1 MASLQELLTREGFEG
16 SNFPSNRKPSR
27 PKGRSRA
34 APDDSVT
41 LPIYICHDKKIID
54 SSKKKL
60 HKPLIRNGSSVY
72 SSKRVG
78 SVSETLL
85 CKSMEEPAIDEI
97 AIRAVVSI
105 LSGYVGRYS
114 KDESFREIV
123 RKKCNPCLIRKGE
136 MESGIYSNLEMG
148 MKSVDRLVE
157 VGHGNERELRMK
169 ASRNSIGLLNM
180 VVTSLNSAK
189 KSTKNGAHSH
199 LSACAQL
206 YLAIVYKIEKNEK
219 VSAKHLLQL
228 FCDSPFFARTHL
240 LPELWEHFFLPHL
253 LHLKVWYNQE
263 LEFMSNFEC
272 EHKERKIK
280 ALSKVYNEHMDR
292 GTVQFALYYIQ
303 WLKDG
308 AKAPPVP
315 VVPSPSKSI
324 QKNSRRSSD
333 SYFSQSSSNKNLYHA
348 VFGPSLDQQLAEL
361 RNGNMVAAKAR
372 SSNGK
377 EILFSDKNYE
387 NSVSVHD
394 EHSNHRMS
402 SVLDYRSHNTD
413 SWRETVKSDYFRFF
427 TCQNITKEYLE
438 SSNAITKNSFVKV
451 EGRNHLLSDDFSKA
465 ITAIC
470 SSDILSE
477 CEIAIRV
484 VTKAWLDA
492 HGDTTIEVAL
502 SKPPVVEGM
511 LEVLLAS
518 DDDEILELVISVLA
532 ELAARSEVIRPMIL
546 NSDPQLQVFLKL
558 LKSSSLF
565 LKASILLYLSKPK
578 AKQMISVE
586 WLPLV
591 LRVLEFGGQLQTLFS
606 VRCKP
611 HEAAFYLLDQLLKGF
626 DEDRNLENSRH
637 LISLGGLNLLLR
649 RLERGE
655 IEERK
660 NSVSII
666 SCCIQADG
674 SCRNYLAENLN
685 KASLLELIVHE
696 SNKNSDRCCL
706 ALLVDL
712 LCLSR
717 RTRINKLLDGLKE
730 GWSGLGI
737 MNILSVYLQRAL
749 PEEQPLVATILLQLD
764 FMEDPLN
771 CSIFREEAIVTIIT
785 ALNSRIC
792 QEKAQDN
799 LARALLILGGRFSY
813 TGEPSTKDWLLQQ
826 AGFKENSDDS
836 SHSKHLYDDI
846 MQLYEE
852 EEDVVNWQLK
862 AANVLFNHGHKSLL
876 SALSTSMTSCI
887 PSLAKASLITVSWT
901 SRYLFVIKDE
911 KLCLMAPSILVPP
924 LIKYLNRDKDVEDQ
938 VLASYSLLNLSKYTE
953 CKHIFRLYDEDALHH
968 LQNLSLVTWTAEELI
983 MIIKSGSRHPYTQQ
997 EDSHTKKSS
1006 RK

>member
-16 SNFPSNRKPSR
+16 SNFPTTRKSLR
-27 PKGRSRA
+27 SKGRSRA

-54 SSKKKL
+54 SSKKKAE
-60 HKPLIRNGSSVY
+60 KPLIRNGSSVY

-114 KDESFREIV
+114 KDESFREIM

-136 MESGIYSNLEMG
+136 MESGICSNLEMG

-157 VGHGNERELRMK
+157 EGQGNERELRMK

-180 VVTSLNSAK
+180 VITSLNSAK
-189 KSTKNGAHSH
+189 KSTKNGAQSH
-199 LSACAQL
+199 LSSCAQL

-219 VSAKHLLQL
+219 VSAKHLLQV

-263 LEFMSNFEC
+263 LEFVSNFEC
-272 EHKERKIK
+272 EHKDRKIK

-308 AKAPPVP
+308 ARAPPVP

-324 QKNSRRSSD
+324 HKASRRSSD
-333 SYFSQSSSNKNLYHA
+333 SYFLQSSSNKNLYHA

-361 RNGNMVAAKAR
+361 RSGNVVAAKAR
-372 SSNGK
+372 SSNEK
-377 EILFSDKNYE
+377 EILYSNKNYE
-387 NSVSVHD
+387 NIASD
-394 EHSNHRMS
+394 EHNNRRMPS
-402 SVLDYRSHNTD
+402 ILDYRGHNTD

-438 SSNAITKNSFVKV
+438 SSNVITKNSVVRV
-451 EGRNHLLSDDFSKA
+451 EGRNHLLSNDFSKA

-470 SSDILSE
+470 SSDVLSE

-492 HGDTTIEVAL
+492 HDDTTIEVAL

-532 ELAARSEVIRPMIL
+532 ELAARSEVIRQIIL

-565 LKASILLYLSKPK
+565 LKASILLYLSKPQ

-606 VRCKP
+606 IRCKP

-626 DEDRNLENSRH
+626 DEDRNLENCRH
-637 LISLGGLNLLLR
+637 LISLGGLSLLLR

-696 SNKNSDRCCL
+696 SNKNSDRCGL

-717 RTRINKLLDGLKE
+717 RTRITNLLDGLKE

-764 FMEDPLN
+764 FMEDSLN

-792 QEKAQDN
+792 REKGQDN
-799 LARALLILGGRFSY
+799 LARALLILGGRFSC
-813 TGEPSTKDWLLQQ
+813 TGEPSTENWLLKL
-826 AGFKENSDDS
+826 AGFKENSGDS
-836 SHSKHLYDDI
+836 SHSQPLYDDVV
-846 MQLYEE
+846 QLYEE

-862 AANVLFNHGHKSLL
+862 AATVLFNHGHKSLL
-876 SALSTSMTSCI
+876 SALSTLMTSCI
-887 PSLAKASLITVSWT
+887 LSLAKASLITVSWM

-924 LIKYLNRDKDVEDQ
+924 LIKYLNHDKDVEDQ

-953 CKHIFRLYDEDALHH
+953 CKHIFRLFDEDTLDY
-968 LQNLSLVTWTAEELI
+968 LQNLSLVTWTAEELTLI
-983 MIIKSGSRHPYTQQ
+983 LKSRSMHPYT
-997 EDSHTKKSS
+997 EHENSHIQRST

>member
-16 SNFPSNRKPSR
+16 SNYPSTRKLSR
-27 PKGRSRA
+27 PKGRSRT

-41 LPIYICHDKKIID
+41 LPIYICHDKKTID
-54 SSKKKL
+54 SSKKK
-60 HKPLIRNGSSVY
+60 HDKPLVRNGSSVY

-78 SVSETLL
+78 SVSETLP

-114 KDESFREIV
+114 KDENFREIV

-136 MESGIYSNLEMG
+136 MESGICSNLEMG

-157 VGHGNERELRMK
+157 EGHGNERELRIK

-180 VVTSLNSAK
+180 VITSLDSAK
-189 KSTKNGAHSH
+189 NSTKNGAHSH

-206 YLAIVYKIEKNEK
+206 YLAIVNKIEKNER
-219 VSAKHLLQL
+219 VSAKHLLQV
-228 FCDSPFFARTHL
+228 FCDSPYFARTHL
-240 LPELWEHFFLPHL
+240 LPDLWEHFFLPHL

-263 LEFMSNFEC
+263 LEFVSNFEC
-272 EHKERKIK
+272 EHKDRKIK
-280 ALSKVYNEHMDR
+280 ALNKVYNDHMDR

-308 AKAPPVP
+308 ARAPPVP

-324 QKNSRRSSD
+324 HKASRRSSD
-333 SYFSQSSSNKNLYHA
+333 SYFSQPSSNKNLYHA

-361 RNGNMVAAKAR
+361 RRGNLVAAMAR
-372 SSNGK
+372 SSHEK
-377 EILFSDKNYE
+377 EILFSDKHYE
-387 NSVSVHD
+387 NSASVQVCNSISIFNIESFGSWLEKSRCTVFIFLRSLLFLQD
-394 EHSNHRMS
+394 EHSNRRMS
-402 SVLDYRSHNTD
+402 SVLDYRSHNTE

-438 SSNAITKNSFVKV
+438 SSNVITKNSFVKV
-451 EGRNHLLSDDFSKA
+451 EGRNHLLSNDFSKA

-477 CEIAIRV
+477 CEIAVRV

-492 HGDTTIEVAL
+492 HGDSNIEVAL
-502 SKPPVVEGM
+502 SQPPVVEGM

-532 ELAARSEVIRPMIL
+532 ELAARSEIIQQMIL

-565 LKASILLYLSKPK
+565 LKASILLYLSKPQ

-606 VRCKP
+606 VQCKP

-637 LISLGGLNLLLR
+637 LIALGGLSLLLR

-685 KASLLELIVHE
+685 KASLLELVVHE
-696 SNKNSDRCCL
+696 SNKNSDRGGL

-717 RTRINKLLDGLKE
+717 RTRITKLLDGLKE

-749 PEEQPLVATILLQLD
+749 PEEQPLVATTLLQLD
-764 FMEDPLN
+764 FMLQSH
-771 CSIFREEAIVTIIT
+771 CRKT
-785 ALNSRIC
+785 
-792 QEKAQDN
+792 
-799 LARALLILGGRFSY
+799 
-813 TGEPSTKDWLLQQ
+813 PST
-826 AGFKENSDDS
+826 
-836 SHSKHLYDDI
+836 
-846 MQLYEE
+846 
-852 EEDVVNWQLK
+852 
-862 AANVLFNHGHKSLL
+862 AAYSEKR
-876 SALSTSMTSCI
+876 
-887 PSLAKASLITVSWT
+887 PS
-901 SRYLFVIKDE
+901 
-911 KLCLMAPSILVPP
+911 
-924 LIKYLNRDKDVEDQ
+924 
-938 VLASYSLLNLSKYTE
+938 
-953 CKHIFRLYDEDALHH
+953 
-968 LQNLSLVTWTAEELI
+968 
-983 MIIKSGSRHPYTQQ
+983 
-997 EDSHTKKSS
+997 
-1006 RK
+1006 